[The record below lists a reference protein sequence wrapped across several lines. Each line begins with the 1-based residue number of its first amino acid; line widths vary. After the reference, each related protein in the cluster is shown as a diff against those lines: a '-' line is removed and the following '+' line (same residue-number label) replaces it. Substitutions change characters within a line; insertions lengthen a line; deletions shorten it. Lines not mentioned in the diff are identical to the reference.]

1 MSIPILGPVLKIIKA
16 AAGILGVDSVKDVF
30 DAISKDKLTPEQRVA
45 LETAVLEQQKEMRQ
59 LDIEELKQVMS
70 ETSLMI
76 QSEDNYVKRARPTGL
91 YVAYACSI
99 AMTIA
104 LLTGTT
110 IDAVAILTLMGPLYG
125 AQGYYMHLRTKEKMN
140 DNERE

>member
-1 MSIPILGPVLKIIKA
+1 MAIPILGPILKIVKA
-16 AAGILGVDSVKDVF
+16 AAGILGVDSVKEVF
-30 DAISKDKLTPEQRVA
+30 DAITHDKLTPEQRVA
-45 LETAVLEQQKEMRQ
+45 LETAVMANRKEMRQ
-59 LDIEELKQVMS
+59 LDIEELKTVMS

-76 QSEDNYVKRARPTGL
+76 QSDDKYVKRARPTGL

-104 LLTGTT
+104 LIAAVK
-110 IDAVAILTLMGPLYG
+110 IDAAAILTLMGPLYG

-140 DNERE
+140 GGNGD